1 MPTTAKPKRPARKAP
16 VAKSSRVPRFPPS
29 PKEAVALFDAV
40 MEAVPGIERKILF
53 GYPCGFVN
61 GYMTV
66 GLHADD
72 FFIRLPAEE
81 QAPLLKL
88 KGGGHLEVMPGRP
101 MVEYVVLPAAVRVK
115 KAELKKWVERAA
127 EHARRMPAK
136 SKKAKR
142 PG

>member
-1 MPTTAKPKRPARKAP
+1 MPTTAKPQRPARKAP
-16 VAKSSRVPRFPPS
+16 PKKASRVPRFPPS

-40 MEAVPGIERKILF
+40 MEAVPGIDRKTLF

-61 GYMTV
+61 GYMTI

-72 FFIRLPAEE
+72 FFVRLPAEV

-101 MVEYVVLPAAVRVK
+101 MVEYVVLPAAVRAK
-115 KAELKKWVERAA
+115 KAEVKKWVERAVD
-127 EHARRMPAK
+127 HARRMPVK
-136 SKKAKR
+136 SKKAK
-142 PG
+142 PSG